1 MLKKV
6 LLVLI
11 LLGTTASLGF
21 SQTDTTKVSLPTPIV
36 RLTIKDLIRG
46 DGYKQEIKLLNEKI
60 ILMEQQERVYIDV
73 IVSQDTLIT
82 NLETLTEIKDKQI
95 NEYKKI
101 TQTLEN
107 QLAAERL
114 KLRIYNGIG
123 FIVGG
128 IFLIS
133 LL

>member
-11 LLGTTASLGF
+11 LLCTTTSLGF

-46 DGYKQEIKLLNEKI
+46 DGYKQEVKLLNEKI
-60 ILMEQQERVYIDV
+60 ILMEQQERVYINV
-73 IVSQDTLIT
+73 ISSQDTLLT
-82 NLETLTEIKDKQI
+82 NYETLSTVKDKQI
-95 NEYKKI
+95 SEYKNI
-101 TQTLEN
+101 TQTLEK

>member
-1 MLKKV
+1 M

-11 LLGTTASLGF
+11 LLVTMTSLGF

-82 NLETLTEIKDKQI
+82 NLETLTETKDKQI
-95 NEYKKI
+95 DEYKKI
-101 TQTLEN
+101 TQTLEK